1 MHAHTGCG
9 RFRLL
14 SSFLPELF
22 QSNLSA
28 FSFQLSLDVI
38 SFFLGSSL
46 FEHLRSGINKV
57 SGRSLEWFFDI
68 DGDLF
73 ERQYKR
79 HLSGYWQWKDST
91 EGLHAEQWR
100 VFPQNI
106 GPHLSIDETSLSRGE
121 LYTIVTNKE
130 AHGRKNAI
138 VAIVLGTDAD
148 TVIHAL
154 RQINSVLRNKV
165 TEVTLDLSDSMNKIC
180 RMAFPRA
187 SRVID
192 RFHVQRLALDA
203 VQEIRIKHRWDAI
216 NADTETRETAKLEG
230 RRYEPV
236 RLENGDTLKELL
248 ARGRYALFKSPEKWT
263 ASQRQRAEML
273 FSLYPDLK
281 EAYRLSQNLRVIFN
295 NRSSKDSARLNL
307 ARWYNRVAESGF
319 KSFNTIAATFYEH
332 SEEIINFFDNRSTNA
347 SAESINSKIKAFRA
361 KLHGVNDTKFF
372 IFRLCN
378 IYA

>member
-1 MHAHTGCG
+1 MDRYPIT
-9 RFRLL
+9 
-14 SSFLPELF
+14 
-22 QSNLSA
+22 
-28 FSFQLSLDVI
+28 
-38 SFFLGSSL
+38 
-46 FEHLRSGINKV
+46 
-57 SGRSLEWFFDI
+57 GRSLEWFFDI

-79 HLSGYWQWKDST
+79 HLSGYRQWKDST
-91 EGLHAEQWR
+91 EGLHAEQWL

-121 LYTIVTNKE
+121 LYTIVTNKD

-138 VAIVLGTDAD
+138 VAIVRGTDAV

-154 RQINSVLRNKV
+154 RQINSVLRNMV

-180 RMAFPRA
+180 RIAFPRA

-192 RFHVQRLALDA
+192 RFHVQKLAIDA
-203 VQEIRIKHRWDAI
+203 VQEISIKHRWEAI
-216 NADTETRETAKLEG
+216 NADTDARESAKLEG
-230 RRYEPV
+230 RKYGPE
-236 RLENGDTLKELL
+236 RLKNGDTLKELL

-263 ASQRQRAEML
+263 VSQRQKADML
-273 FSLYPDLK
+273 FHLYPDLR
-281 EAYRLSQNLRVIFN
+281 EAYRLSQELRTIFN
-295 NRSSKDSARLNL
+295 KRSTKDSARLNL
-307 ARWYNRVAESGF
+307 ARWYNRVADSGF

-332 SEEIINFFDNRSTNA
+332 SDEILNFFDNCSTNA
-347 SAESINSKIKAFRA
+347 SAESINPKIKAFRA

>member
-1 MHAHTGCG
+1 MDRYPIT
-9 RFRLL
+9 
-14 SSFLPELF
+14 
-22 QSNLSA
+22 
-28 FSFQLSLDVI
+28 
-38 SFFLGSSL
+38 
-46 FEHLRSGINKV
+46 
-57 SGRSLEWFFDI
+57 GRSLEWFFDI

-79 HLSGYWQWKDST
+79 HLSGYRQWKDST
-91 EGLHAEQWR
+91 EGLHAEQWL

-121 LYTIVTNKE
+121 LYTIVTNKD

-138 VAIVLGTDAD
+138 VAIVRGTDAV

-154 RQINSVLRNKV
+154 RQINSVLRNMV

-180 RMAFPRA
+180 RIAFPRA

-192 RFHVQRLALDA
+192 RFHVQKLAIDA
-203 VQEIRIKHRWDAI
+203 VQEISIKHRWEAI
-216 NADTETRETAKLEG
+216 NADTDARESAKLEG
-230 RRYEPV
+230 RKYGPE
-236 RLENGDTLKELL
+236 RLKNGDTLKELL

-263 ASQRQRAEML
+263 VSQRQKADML
-273 FSLYPDLK
+273 FHLYPDLR
-281 EAYRLSQNLRVIFN
+281 EAYRLSQELRTIFN
-295 NRSSKDSARLNL
+295 KRSTKDSARLNL
-307 ARWYNRVAESGF
+307 ARWYNRVADSGF

-332 SEEIINFFDNRSTNA
+332 SDEILNFFDNRSTNA

>member
-1 MHAHTGCG
+1 MDRYPIT
-9 RFRLL
+9 
-14 SSFLPELF
+14 
-22 QSNLSA
+22 
-28 FSFQLSLDVI
+28 
-38 SFFLGSSL
+38 
-46 FEHLRSGINKV
+46 
-57 SGRSLEWFFDI
+57 GRSLEWFFDI

-79 HLSGYWQWKDST
+79 HLSGYRQWKDTS

-121 LYTIVTNKE
+121 LYTIVTNKD
-130 AHGRKNAI
+130 AHGRENSI
-138 VAIVLGTDAD
+138 VAIVLGTDTD

-154 RQINSVLRNKV
+154 RQIKSELRNTVK
-165 TEVTLDLSDSMNKIC
+165 EITLDLSESMNKIC

-203 VQEIRIKHRWDAI
+203 VQEIRIQHRWDAI
-216 NADTETRETAKLEG
+216 NAETDAREAAKLEG
-230 RRYEPV
+230 RKYITE

-263 ASQRQRAEML
+263 VTQRQRAHML
-273 FSLYPDLK
+273 FTLYPDLK
-281 EAYRLSQNLRVIFN
+281 EAYWLSQNLRAIFN
-295 NRSSKDSARLNL
+295 KHSTKDRARLNL

-332 SEEIINFFDNRSTNA
+332 SDEILNFYDNRSTNA

>member
-1 MHAHTGCG
+1 
-9 RFRLL
+9 
-14 SSFLPELF
+14 
-22 QSNLSA
+22 
-28 FSFQLSLDVI
+28 LDRYPI
-38 SFFLGSSL
+38 T
-46 FEHLRSGINKV
+46 
-57 SGRSLEWFFDI
+57 GRSLEWFFDI

-79 HLSGYWQWKDST
+79 HLSGYRQWKGSS
-91 EGLHAEQWR
+91 EGLHAERWR
-100 VFPQNI
+100 VFPHNI

-130 AHGRKNAI
+130 ARGRKNSI
-138 VAIVLGTDAD
+138 VAIVLGTEAD

-154 RQINSVLRNKV
+154 RQIKSELSNKV
-165 TEVTLDLSDSMNKIC
+165 TEITLDLSGSMHKIC

-192 RFHVQRLALDA
+192 RFHLQRLALDA
-203 VQEIRIKHRWDAI
+203 VQEIRIAHRWDAI
-216 NADTETRETAKLEG
+216 NADTDAKENARLEG
-230 RRYEPV
+230 RRYIAE

-263 ASQRQRAEML
+263 DSQRHRADMI
-273 FSLYPDLK
+273 FRLYPDLK
-281 EAYRLSQNLRVIFN
+281 EAYRLSQNLRAIFN
-295 NRSSKDSARLNL
+295 KRSTKDSARLNL
-307 ARWYNRVAESGF
+307 ARWYNSVAQAGF

-332 SEEIINFFDNRSTNA
+332 SDEILNFFDNRSTNA

-361 KLHGVNDTKFF
+361 KLHGVNDSKFF

>member
-1 MHAHTGCG
+1 MDRYPIT
-9 RFRLL
+9 
-14 SSFLPELF
+14 
-22 QSNLSA
+22 
-28 FSFQLSLDVI
+28 
-38 SFFLGSSL
+38 
-46 FEHLRSGINKV
+46 
-57 SGRSLEWFFDI
+57 GRSLEWFFDI

-79 HLSGYWQWKDST
+79 HLSGYRQWKDT
-91 EGLHAEQWR
+91 PEGLHAGQWR

-130 AHGRKNAI
+130 AHGRKHSI
-138 VAIVLGTDAD
+138 VAIVLGTDSD
-148 TVIHAL
+148 VVLRAL
-154 RQINSVLRNKV
+154 RQIKSELRNKV
-165 TEVTLDLSDSMNKIC
+165 KEITLDLSESMHRIC
-180 RMAFPRA
+180 RLAFPKA

-192 RFHVQRLALDA
+192 RFHLQRLALDA

-216 NADTETRETAKLEG
+216 NADTDGRESAKIEG
-230 RRYEPV
+230 RKYVAE

-263 ASQRQRAEML
+263 VSQRQRAGMV
-273 FSLYPDLK
+273 FRLYPDLK
-281 EAYRLSQNLRVIFN
+281 EAYRLSQNLRTIFN
-295 NRSSKDSARLNL
+295 RRSTKDCARLNL
-307 ARWYNRVAESGF
+307 ARWYNSVAQAGF

-332 SEEIINFFDNRSTNA
+332 ADEILNFFDNRSTNA
-347 SAESINSKIKAFRA
+347 AAESINSKIKAFRA

-378 IYA
+378 MYA

>member
-1 MHAHTGCG
+1 
-9 RFRLL
+9 
-14 SSFLPELF
+14 
-22 QSNLSA
+22 
-28 FSFQLSLDVI
+28 LDRYPI
-38 SFFLGSSL
+38 T
-46 FEHLRSGINKV
+46 
-57 SGRSLEWFFDI
+57 GRSLEWFFDI

-79 HLSGYWQWKDST
+79 HLSGYRQWKDT
-91 EGLHAEQWR
+91 PEGLHAGQWR

-130 AHGRKNAI
+130 AHGRKHSI
-138 VAIVLGTDAD
+138 VAIVLGTDSD
-148 TVIHAL
+148 VVLRAL
-154 RQINSVLRNKV
+154 RQIKSELRNKV
-165 TEVTLDLSDSMNKIC
+165 KEITLDLSESMHRIC
-180 RMAFPRA
+180 RLALPKA

-192 RFHVQRLALDA
+192 RFHLQRLALDA

-216 NADTETRETAKLEG
+216 NADTDGRESAKIEG
-230 RRYEPV
+230 RKYVAE

-263 ASQRQRAEML
+263 VSQRQRAGML
-273 FSLYPDLK
+273 FRLYPDLK
-281 EAYRLSQNLRVIFN
+281 EAYRLSQNLRTIFN
-295 NRSSKDSARLNL
+295 RRSTKDCARLNL
-307 ARWYNRVAESGF
+307 ARWYNSVAQAGF

-332 SEEIINFFDNRSTNA
+332 ADEILNFFDNRSTNA
-347 SAESINSKIKAFRA
+347 SAASINSKIKAFRA

-378 IYA
+378 MYA

>member
-1 MHAHTGCG
+1 MDRYPIT
-9 RFRLL
+9 
-14 SSFLPELF
+14 
-22 QSNLSA
+22 
-28 FSFQLSLDVI
+28 
-38 SFFLGSSL
+38 
-46 FEHLRSGINKV
+46 
-57 SGRSLEWFFDI
+57 GRSLEWFFDI

-79 HLSGYWQWKDST
+79 HLSGYRQWKDT
-91 EGLHAEQWR
+91 PEGLHAGQWR
-100 VFPQNI
+100 GFPQNI

-130 AHGRKNAI
+130 AHGRKHSI
-138 VAIVLGTDAD
+138 VAIVLGTDSD
-148 TVIHAL
+148 VVLRAL
-154 RQINSVLRNKV
+154 RQIKSELRNKV
-165 TEVTLDLSDSMNKIC
+165 KEITLDLSESMHRIC
-180 RMAFPRA
+180 RLAFPKA

-192 RFHVQRLALDA
+192 RFHLQRLALDA

-216 NADTETRETAKLEG
+216 NADTDGRESAKIEG
-230 RRYEPV
+230 RKYVAE

-263 ASQRQRAEML
+263 VSQRQRAGML
-273 FSLYPDLK
+273 FRLYPDLK
-281 EAYRLSQNLRVIFN
+281 EAYRLSQNLRTIFN
-295 NRSSKDSARLNL
+295 RRSTKDCARLNL
-307 ARWYNRVAESGF
+307 ARWYNSVAQAGF

-332 SEEIINFFDNRSTNA
+332 ADEILNFFDNRSTNA

-372 IFRLCN
+372 IFRLCK

>member
-1 MHAHTGCG
+1 MDRYPIT
-9 RFRLL
+9 
-14 SSFLPELF
+14 
-22 QSNLSA
+22 
-28 FSFQLSLDVI
+28 
-38 SFFLGSSL
+38 
-46 FEHLRSGINKV
+46 
-57 SGRSLEWFFDI
+57 GRSLEWFFDI

-79 HLSGYWQWKDST
+79 HLSGYWQWKDT
-91 EGLHAEQWR
+91 AEGLHAEQWR

-130 AHGRKNAI
+130 AHGRENSI

-148 TVIHAL
+148 TVIRAL
-154 RQINSVLRNKV
+154 RQIKSELRNTVK
-165 TEVTLDLSDSMNKIC
+165 EITLDLSDSMHKIC

-203 VQEIRIKHRWDAI
+203 VQEIRIQHRWDAI
-216 NADTETRETAKLEG
+216 NAETDAREAAKLEG
-230 RRYEPV
+230 RKYVVE

-263 ASQRQRAEML
+263 ATQRQRAMML
-273 FSLYPDLK
+273 FELYPDLK
-281 EAYRLSQNLRVIFN
+281 KAYWLSQDLRTIFN
-295 NRSSKDSARLNL
+295 RKSTKDSARLNL
-307 ARWYNRVAESGF
+307 ARWYNRVADSGF

-332 SEEIINFFDNRSTNA
+332 SDEILNFYENRSTNA

>member
-1 MHAHTGCG
+1 MDRYPIT
-9 RFRLL
+9 
-14 SSFLPELF
+14 
-22 QSNLSA
+22 
-28 FSFQLSLDVI
+28 
-38 SFFLGSSL
+38 
-46 FEHLRSGINKV
+46 
-57 SGRSLEWFFDI
+57 GRSLEWFFDI

-91 EGLHAEQWR
+91 EGLHAERWR

-106 GPHLSIDETSLSRGE
+106 GPRLSIDETSLSRGE
-121 LYTIVTNKE
+121 LYTIVTNKD

-154 RQINSVLRNKV
+154 RQINSMLRNKV

-192 RFHVQRLALDA
+192 RFHLQRPALDA

-216 NADTETRETAKLEG
+216 NADTAARENAKLEG
-230 RRYEPV
+230 RKYEPE
-236 RLENGDTLKELL
+236 RLENGDSLKELL

-307 ARWYNRVAESGF
+307 ARWYNRVADSGF
-319 KSFNTIAATFYEH
+319 KSFNTIAATFYTH
-332 SEEIINFFDNRSTNA
+332 SEEILNFFDNRSTNA

>member
-1 MHAHTGCG
+1 MDRYPIT
-9 RFRLL
+9 
-14 SSFLPELF
+14 
-22 QSNLSA
+22 
-28 FSFQLSLDVI
+28 
-38 SFFLGSSL
+38 
-46 FEHLRSGINKV
+46 
-57 SGRSLEWFFDI
+57 GRSLEWFFDI

-79 HLSGYWQWKDST
+79 HLSGYWQWKDSA
-91 EGLHAEQWR
+91 EGIHAEQWR

-121 LYTIVTNKE
+121 LYTIVTNKD
-130 AHGRKNAI
+130 AHGRENFI
-138 VAIVLGTDAD
+138 VAIIRGTDSD
-148 TVIHAL
+148 IVLRAL
-154 RQINSVLRNKV
+154 RQIKSELRNRV
-165 TEVTLDLSDSMNKIC
+165 TEITLDLSESMHRIC
-180 RMAFPRA
+180 RLAFPKA

-203 VQEIRIKHRWDAI
+203 VQEIRIEHRWDAI
-216 NADTETRETAKLEG
+216 NADTEAREAAKLEG
-230 RRYEPV
+230 RKYEPE

-248 ARGRYALFKSPEKWT
+248 ARGRYALFKSPDKWT
-263 ASQRQRAEML
+263 ASQRQRADML
-273 FSLYPDLK
+273 LRLYPDLN
-281 EAYRLSQNLRVIFN
+281 EAYQLSQNLRAIFN
-295 NRSSKDSARLNL
+295 RHSTKDSARINL

-332 SEEIINFFDNRSTNA
+332 SDEILNFFDNRSTNA

>member
-1 MHAHTGCG
+1 MDRYPIT
-9 RFRLL
+9 
-14 SSFLPELF
+14 
-22 QSNLSA
+22 
-28 FSFQLSLDVI
+28 
-38 SFFLGSSL
+38 
-46 FEHLRSGINKV
+46 
-57 SGRSLEWFFDI
+57 GRSLEWFFDI

-79 HLSGYWQWKDST
+79 HLSGYRQWKDT
-91 EGLHAEQWR
+91 PEGLHAGQWR

-130 AHGRKNAI
+130 AHGRKHSI
-138 VAIVLGTDAD
+138 VAIVLGTDSD
-148 TVIHAL
+148 VVLRAL
-154 RQINSVLRNKV
+154 RQIKSELRNKV
-165 TEVTLDLSDSMNKIC
+165 KEITLDLSESMHRIC
-180 RMAFPRA
+180 RLAFPKA

-192 RFHVQRLALDA
+192 RFHLQRLALDA

-216 NADTETRETAKLEG
+216 NADTDGRESAKIEG
-230 RRYEPV
+230 RKYVAE

-263 ASQRQRAEML
+263 VSQRQRAGML
-273 FSLYPDLK
+273 FRLYPDLK
-281 EAYRLSQNLRVIFN
+281 EAYRLSQNLRTIFN
-295 NRSSKDSARLNL
+295 RRSTKDCARLNL
-307 ARWYNRVAESGF
+307 ARWYNSVAQAGF

-332 SEEIINFFDNRSTNA
+332 ADEILNFFDNRSTNA

-372 IFRLCN
+372 IFRLCK

>member
-1 MHAHTGCG
+1 MDRYPIT
-9 RFRLL
+9 
-14 SSFLPELF
+14 
-22 QSNLSA
+22 
-28 FSFQLSLDVI
+28 
-38 SFFLGSSL
+38 
-46 FEHLRSGINKV
+46 
-57 SGRSLEWFFDI
+57 GRSLEWFFDI

-79 HLSGYWQWKDST
+79 HLSGYRQWKDT
-91 EGLHAEQWR
+91 PEGLHAEQWR

-106 GPHLSIDETSLSRGE
+106 GPHLSIDETSLSNGE
-121 LYTIVTNKE
+121 LYTIVTNKD
-130 AHGRKNAI
+130 AHGRENSI

-148 TVIHAL
+148 RVIHAL
-154 RQINSVLRNKV
+154 RQIKSELRHTVK
-165 TEVTLDLSDSMNKIC
+165 EITLDLSDSMHRIC

-203 VQEIRIKHRWDAI
+203 VQEIRIQHRWDAI
-216 NADTETRETAKLEG
+216 NAETDAREAAKLEG
-230 RRYEPV
+230 RKYITE

-263 ASQRQRAEML
+263 VTQRQRAHML
-273 FSLYPDLK
+273 FTLYPDLK
-281 EAYRLSQNLRVIFN
+281 EAYWLSQNLRAIFN
-295 NRSSKDSARLNL
+295 KRSTKDRARLNL

-332 SEEIINFFDNRSTNA
+332 SDEILNFYDNRSTNA

>member
-1 MHAHTGCG
+1 MH
-9 RFRLL
+9 
-14 SSFLPELF
+14 
-22 QSNLSA
+22 
-28 FSFQLSLDVI
+28 
-38 SFFLGSSL
+38 
-46 FEHLRSGINKV
+46 
-57 SGRSLEWFFDI
+57 
-68 DGDLF
+68 
-73 ERQYKR
+73 R
-79 HLSGYWQWKDST
+79 HF
-91 EGLHAEQWR
+91 GL
-100 VFPQNI
+100 
-106 GPHLSIDETSLSRGE
+106 T
-121 LYTIVTNKE
+121 
-130 AHGRKNAI
+130 RKNAI

-154 RQINSVLRNKV
+154 RQIKSALRNKV

-216 NADTETRETAKLEG
+216 NSDTDARERAKLEG
-230 RRYEPV
+230 RKYEPE

-263 ASQRQRAEML
+263 ASQRQRTEML

-295 NRSSKDSARLNL
+295 KRSSKDSARLNL
-307 ARWYNRVAESGF
+307 ARWYDRVADSGF

-332 SEEIINFFDNRSTNA
+332 ADEILNFFDNRSTNA

>member
-1 MHAHTGCG
+1 
-9 RFRLL
+9 
-14 SSFLPELF
+14 
-22 QSNLSA
+22 
-28 FSFQLSLDVI
+28 LDRYPI
-38 SFFLGSSL
+38 T
-46 FEHLRSGINKV
+46 
-57 SGRSLEWFFDI
+57 GRSLEWFFDI

-79 HLSGYWQWKDST
+79 HLSGYRQWKDT
-91 EGLHAEQWR
+91 PEGLHAGQWR

-130 AHGRKNAI
+130 AHGRKHSI
-138 VAIVLGTDAD
+138 VAIVLGTDSD
-148 TVIHAL
+148 VVLRAL
-154 RQINSVLRNKV
+154 RQIKSELRNKV
-165 TEVTLDLSDSMNKIC
+165 KEITLDLSESMHRIC
-180 RMAFPRA
+180 RLAFPKA

-192 RFHVQRLALDA
+192 RFHLQRLALDA

-216 NADTETRETAKLEG
+216 NADTDGRESAKIEG
-230 RRYEPV
+230 RKYVAE

-263 ASQRQRAEML
+263 VSQRQRAGML
-273 FSLYPDLK
+273 FRLYPDLK
-281 EAYRLSQNLRVIFN
+281 EAYRLSQNLRTIFN
-295 NRSSKDSARLNL
+295 RRPTKDCARLNL
-307 ARWYNRVAESGF
+307 ARWYNSVAQAGF

-332 SEEIINFFDNRSTNA
+332 ADEILNFFDNRSTNA
-347 SAESINSKIKAFRA
+347 SAASINSKIKAFRA

-372 IFRLCN
+372 IFRLCK

>member
-1 MHAHTGCG
+1 M
-9 RFRLL
+9 
-14 SSFLPELF
+14 
-22 QSNLSA
+22 
-28 FSFQLSLDVI
+28 
-38 SFFLGSSL
+38 
-46 FEHLRSGINKV
+46 
-57 SGRSLEWFFDI
+57 
-68 DGDLF
+68 
-73 ERQYKR
+73 
-79 HLSGYWQWKDST
+79 
-91 EGLHAEQWR
+91 
-100 VFPQNI
+100 FPQNI

-121 LYTIVTNKE
+121 LYTIVTNKD

-138 VAIVLGTDAD
+138 VAIVRGTDAV

-154 RQINSVLRNKV
+154 RQINSVLRNMV

-180 RMAFPRA
+180 RIAFPRA

-192 RFHVQRLALDA
+192 RFHVQKLALDA

-216 NADTETRETAKLEG
+216 NADTDARESAKLEG
-230 RRYEPV
+230 RKYGPE

-248 ARGRYALFKSPEKWT
+248 ARGRYALFKSPEKLT
-263 ASQRQRAEML
+263 VSQRQRADML
-273 FSLYPDLK
+273 FHLYPDLR
-281 EAYRLSQNLRVIFN
+281 EAYRLSHELRTIFN
-295 NRSSKDSARLNL
+295 KRSTKDSARLNL
-307 ARWYNRVAESGF
+307 ARWYNRVADSGF

-332 SEEIINFFDNRSTNA
+332 SDEILNFFDNRSTNA

>member
-1 MHAHTGCG
+1 MDRYPIT
-9 RFRLL
+9 
-14 SSFLPELF
+14 
-22 QSNLSA
+22 
-28 FSFQLSLDVI
+28 
-38 SFFLGSSL
+38 
-46 FEHLRSGINKV
+46 
-57 SGRSLEWFFDI
+57 GRSLEWFFDI

-79 HLSGYWQWKDST
+79 NLSGYRQWKDT
-91 EGLHAEQWR
+91 PEGLHAGQWR

-130 AHGRKNAI
+130 AHGRKHSI
-138 VAIVLGTDAD
+138 VAIVLGTDSD
-148 TVIHAL
+148 VVLRAL
-154 RQINSVLRNKV
+154 RQIKSELRNKV
-165 TEVTLDLSDSMNKIC
+165 KEITLDLSESMHRIC
-180 RMAFPRA
+180 RLAFPKA

-216 NADTETRETAKLEG
+216 NADTAKIEG
-230 RRYEPV
+230 RKYVAE
-236 RLENGDTLKELL
+236 RLENSDTLKELL

-263 ASQRQRAEML
+263 VSQRQRAGML
-273 FSLYPDLK
+273 FRLYPDLK
-281 EAYRLSQNLRVIFN
+281 EAYRLSQNLRTIFN
-295 NRSSKDSARLNL
+295 RRSTKDCARLNL
-307 ARWYNRVAESGF
+307 ARWYNSVAQAGF

-332 SEEIINFFDNRSTNA
+332 ADEILNFFDNRSTNA

-372 IFRLCN
+372 IFRLCK

>member
-1 MHAHTGCG
+1 MDRYPIT
-9 RFRLL
+9 
-14 SSFLPELF
+14 
-22 QSNLSA
+22 
-28 FSFQLSLDVI
+28 
-38 SFFLGSSL
+38 
-46 FEHLRSGINKV
+46 
-57 SGRSLEWFFDI
+57 GRSLEWFFDI

-73 ERQYKR
+73 ERQYKC
-79 HLSGYWQWKDST
+79 HLSGYRQWKDT
-91 EGLHAEQWR
+91 AEGVHAEQWR

-130 AHGRKNAI
+130 AHGREDSI

-154 RQINSVLRNKV
+154 RQIKSELRNTVK
-165 TEVTLDLSDSMNKIC
+165 EITLDLSDSMHRIC

-203 VQEIRIKHRWDAI
+203 VQEIRIQHRWDAI
-216 NADTETRETAKLEG
+216 NAETDARE
-230 RRYEPV
+230 
-236 RLENGDTLKELL
+236 
-248 ARGRYALFKSPEKWT
+248 
-263 ASQRQRAEML
+263 
-273 FSLYPDLK
+273 
-281 EAYRLSQNLRVIFN
+281 
-295 NRSSKDSARLNL
+295 
-307 ARWYNRVAESGF
+307 
-319 KSFNTIAATFYEH
+319 AATFYEH
-332 SEEIINFFDNRSTNA
+332 SDEILNFYDNRSTNA